1 MLLCLDWKIKRNS
14 VHIYVKE
21 IVEVQIKEFIADNAG
36 NADRADNAQ
45 NAHNL
50 YNPDISDNK
59 DFLYE

>member
-1 MLLCLDWKIKRNS
+1 M
-14 VHIYVKE
+14 HIYVKE

-36 NADRADNAQ
+36 NADNAD

-59 DFLYE
+59 DFFLQLGL

>member
-1 MLLCLDWKIKRNS
+1 M
-14 VHIYVKE
+14 HIYVKE

-36 NADRADNAQ
+36 NADNAD
-45 NAHNL
+45 NL